1 MPSPLLWKRK
11 LFGSAVRD
19 KEIEITI
26 VVVIAPGAAGVAAA
40 LHDLSQAI
48 LVNEPSPLFRWGQP
62 PPPKPTA
69 TKDQIFYRCQTAPGR
84 A

>member
-1 MPSPLLWKRK
+1 
-11 LFGSAVRD
+11 
-19 KEIEITI
+19 
-26 VVVIAPGAAGVAAA
+26 